1 MSDDVPDNVTDKT
14 PTKAGMT
21 LWVDGKKE
29 WTAAVSPSRLLLD
42 YLRTSGHVG
51 VKEGCAEGDCG
62 ACTVAVRGEGSFK
75 AVNSCLVPLAAVA
88 GQEVVTAS
96 GLAQNGV
103 LHPVQAAL
111 AASGGSQCGFC
122 TPGFVMSLF
131 AAQVSGE
138 TGDAVL
144 EGNLCRCT
152 GYRPIREAARS
163 LNTTSGDDLFPTPE
177 HPVPTH
183 YSVGDEHYFQPAS
196 LKEALELLST
206 YPTAKLIAGGTDI
219 GVELNKLGRHYPV
232 LVSVEHIPELR
243 QFEEMDAGLVL
254 GSALT
259 LSELERQLQGRV
271 PLLETMLQSFAA
283 RQIRNRATLGGNLA
297 TASPVG
303 DLAPVLLACNASLT
317 LVSAEGERTLPLNEF
332 FTGYRTTVQRPGDLI
347 KSVTVPKQTGR
358 SEAVYK
364 VGKRGAD
371 DISTVAAAFSLGLS
385 DGTISSAR
393 LAYGG
398 VAATPIRAF
407 EVETFLR
414 GKPWNERTASE
425 AATRLRLLFT
435 PLSDLRG
442 SADYR
447 RALVGNL
454 FEKFFYE
461 HAGSA
466 EVAA

>member
-1 MSDDVPDNVTDKT
+1 MTTAVTK
-14 PTKAGMT
+14 PVLK
-21 LWVDGKKE
+21 LWVDGQE
-29 WTAAVSPSRLLLD
+29 QVAAVSPSKMLLD
-42 YLRTSGHVG
+42 YLRVSGHVA

-62 ACTVAVRGEGSFK
+62 ACTVAVRGEGTFK
-75 AVNSCLVPLAAVA
+75 AINSCLVPLAAVA
-88 GQEVVTAS
+88 GQEVVTAA
-96 GLAQNGV
+96 GLAKNGM
-103 LHPVQAAL
+103 LHPVQKAL
-111 AASGGSQCGFC
+111 AEAGGSQCGFC

-131 AAQVSGE
+131 AAGYSGE
-138 TGDAVL
+138 TGDTVL

-163 LNTTSGDDLFPTPE
+163 LAGVSVDDSFHTSGDAPYQPESYSLADEYYFCPT
-177 HPVPTH
+177 
-183 YSVGDEHYFQPAS
+183 S
-196 LKEALELLST
+196 LEEVFSLLAT
-206 YPTAKLIAGGTDI
+206 YPEAKLIAGGTDV
-219 GVELNKLGRHYPV
+219 GVELNKLGRRYPV
-232 LVSVEHIPELR
+232 LLALEHVPELR
-243 QFEEMDAGLVL
+243 QLAETDAELTL

-259 LSELERQLQGRV
+259 LTELERQLGGRV

-303 DLAPVLLACNASLT
+303 DLALVLLACDASVT
-317 LVSAEGERTLPLNEF
+317 LVSAEGKRALPLSEF
-332 FTGYRTTVQRPGDLI
+332 FTGYRTTVQRPGELI
-347 KSVTVPKQTGR
+347 RSVTVPKQTGR
-358 SEAVYK
+358 LEAVYK

-371 DISTVAAAFSLGLS
+371 DISTVAAAFSLELS
-385 DGTISSAR
+385 VGVIVSAR

-398 VAATPIRAF
+398 VAATPVRAY

-414 GKPWNERTASE
+414 GKPWNEHTASE
-425 AATRLRLLFT
+425 AATRLRSLFT

-442 SADYR
+442 SAEYR

-461 HAGSA
+461 HTGPA

>member
-1 MSDDVPDNVTDKT
+1 MTTAVKT
-14 PTKAGMT
+14 AAIKPVLK
-21 LWVDGKKE
+21 LWVDGKE
-29 WTAAVSPSRLLLD
+29 QVAAASPSELLLD
-42 YLRTSGHVG
+42 YLRASGHVA

-62 ACTVAVRGEGSFK
+62 ACTVAVRGEGTFK

-88 GQEVVTAS
+88 GQEVVTAA
-96 GLAQNGV
+96 GLAKNGV
-103 LHPVQAAL
+103 LHPVQKAL
-111 AASGGSQCGFC
+111 ATAGGSQCGFC

-131 AAQVSGE
+131 AAGYSGE

-163 LNTTSGDDLFPTPE
+163 LKAPTDEFPKPE
-177 HPVPTH
+177 HPAPAH
-183 YSVGDEHYFQPAS
+183 YSALDEHYFQPTS
-196 LKEALELLST
+196 LTETLSLLT
-206 YPTAKLIAGGTDI
+206 AYPDAKLIAGGTDV

-232 LVSVEHIPELR
+232 LVALEHVPELR
-243 QFEEMDAGLVL
+243 QLEETDTELTL

-259 LSELERQLQGRV
+259 LSELETQLGGRI
-271 PLLETMLQSFAA
+271 PLLETMLQTFAA

-303 DLAPVLLACNASLT
+303 DLAPVLLACDAAVT
-317 LVSAEGERTLPLNEF
+317 LVSAEGKRTLPLNEF
-332 FTGYRTTVQRPGDLI
+332 FTGYRTTVQRPGELI
-347 KSVTVPKQTGR
+347 HSVTVPKRAGQL
-358 SEAVYK
+358 EAVYK

-371 DISTVAAAFSLGLS
+371 DISTVAAAFSLGLFE
-385 DGTISSAR
+385 GTISSAR

-398 VAATPIRAF
+398 VATTPVRAF

-414 GKPWNERTASE
+414 GKPWNERTALE
-425 AATRLRLLFT
+425 TATRLRALFT

-442 SADYR
+442 SAAYR

-461 HAGSA
+461 HSSPA

>member
-1 MSDDVPDNVTDKT
+1 M
-14 PTKAGMT
+14 TKPAME
-21 LWVDGKKE
+21 LWIDGKTE
-29 WTAAVSPSRLLLD
+29 RITAVSPSRMLLD
-42 YLRTSGHVG
+42 YLRASGHVG

-62 ACTVAVRGEGSFK
+62 ACTVAVRGAVRGEGTFK

-111 AASGGSQCGFC
+111 AAAGGSQCGYC

-131 AAQVSGE
+131 AAQGSGE
-138 TGDAVL
+138 TGEAVL

-152 GYRPIREAARS
+152 GYRPIREAAHS
-163 LNTTSGDDLFPTPE
+163 LNEAPAE
-177 HPVPTH
+177 HLYPIREHRKPTH
-183 YSVGDEHYFQPAS
+183 YSAGNEHFFRPAS
-196 LKEALELLST
+196 LQEALELIAT
-206 YPTAKLIAGGTDI
+206 HPEAKLIAGGTDV

-232 LVSVEHIPELR
+232 LVSVEHVPELR
-243 QFEEMDAGLVL
+243 QLEETDAGFTL

-259 LSELERQLQGRV
+259 LSELEQQLAGRI

-303 DLAPVLLACNASLT
+303 DLAPVLLACDASLT
-317 LVSAEGERTLPLNEF
+317 LLSAEGERTLPLSAF
-332 FTGYRTTVQRPGDLI
+332 FTGYRKAALRPGELI
-347 KSVTVPKQTGR
+347 ASVTVPEQTGR
-358 SEAVYK
+358 LEAVYK

-371 DISTVAAAFSLGLS
+371 DISTVAAAFSLELS
-385 DGTISSAR
+385 GGTVASAR

-398 VAATPIRAF
+398 VAATPIRAY
-407 EVETFLR
+407 EVEAFLR
-414 GKPWNERTASE
+414 GQPWNARTASE
-425 AATRLRLLFT
+425 AATRLRALFT

-442 SADYR
+442 SAGYR

-461 HAGSA
+461 HSGVS

>member
-1 MSDDVPDNVTDKT
+1 MTTAVKT
-14 PTKAGMT
+14 AAIKPVLK
-21 LWVDGKKE
+21 LWVDGKE
-29 WTAAVSPSRLLLD
+29 QVAAVSPSKMLLD
-42 YLRTSGHVG
+42 YLRASGHVA

-62 ACTVAVRGEGSFK
+62 ACTVAVRGEGTFK

-88 GQEVVTAS
+88 GHEVMTAV
-96 GLAQNGV
+96 GLAQGA
-103 LHPVQAAL
+103 LHPVQEAL
-111 AASGGSQCGFC
+111 AKAGGSQCGFC

-131 AAQVSGE
+131 AAGYSGE
-138 TGDAVL
+138 TGNAVL

-163 LNTTSGDDLFPTPE
+163 LNAAPTDEFPEPKYSA
-177 HPVPTH
+177 PTH
-183 YSVGDEHYFQPAS
+183 YSALDEHYFQPTS
-196 LKEALELLST
+196 LEEALSLLAAH
-206 YPTAKLIAGGTDI
+206 PDAKLIAGGTDV

-232 LVSVEHIPELR
+232 LVALEHVPELR
-243 QFEEMDAGLVL
+243 QLAETDAELTL

-259 LSELERQLQGRV
+259 LSELETQLGGRI
-271 PLLETMLQSFAA
+271 PLLETMLQTFAA

-303 DLAPVLLACNASLT
+303 DLAPVLLACDAAVT
-317 LVSAEGERTLPLNEF
+317 LVSAEGERTLPLSEF
-332 FTGYRTTVQRPGDLI
+332 FTGYRTTVQRPGELI
-347 KSVTVPKQTGR
+347 HSVTVPKRVGQL
-358 SEAVYK
+358 EAVYK

-371 DISTVAAAFSLGLS
+371 DISTVAAAFSLGLL
-385 DGTISSAR
+385 DGTVSSAR

-398 VAATPIRAF
+398 VAATPVRAF

-414 GKPWNERTASE
+414 GKPWNARTASE
-425 AATRLRLLFT
+425 AAVRLRSLFT

-442 SADYR
+442 SAAYR

-461 HAGSA
+461 HTDKV
-466 EVAA
+466 EVVA

>member
-1 MSDDVPDNVTDKT
+1 MEENLK
-14 PTKAGMT
+14 
-21 LWVDGKKE
+21 LWIDGKAE
-29 WTAAVSPSRLLLD
+29 QVAATSPSKMLLD
-42 YLRTSGHVG
+42 YLRASGHVA

-62 ACTVAVRGEGSFK
+62 ACTVAVRGEGTFK

-88 GQEVVTAS
+88 GQEVVTAA
-96 GLAQNGV
+96 GLAQGA
-103 LHPVQAAL
+103 LHPVQEAL
-111 AASGGSQCGFC
+111 AKAGGSQCGYC

-131 AAQVSGE
+131 AAGYSGE

-163 LNTTSGDDLFPTPE
+163 LNAAPTDEFPKPKYSA
-177 HPVPTH
+177 PTH
-183 YSVGDEHYFQPAS
+183 YSALDEHYFQPTS
-196 LKEALELLST
+196 LEEALSLLAAH
-206 YPTAKLIAGGTDI
+206 PDAKLIAGGTDV

-232 LVSVEHIPELR
+232 LVALEHVPELR
-243 QFEEMDAGLVL
+243 QLAETDAELTL

-259 LSELERQLQGRV
+259 LSELEAQLGGRI
-271 PLLETMLQSFAA
+271 PLLETMLQTFAA

-303 DLAPVLLACNASLT
+303 DLAPVLLACDAAVT
-317 LVSAEGERTLPLNEF
+317 LVSAESERTLPLSEF
-332 FTGYRTTVQRPGDLI
+332 FTSYRTTAQRPGELI
-347 KSVTVPKQTGR
+347 HSVTVPKRAGQL
-358 SEAVYK
+358 EAVYK

-371 DISTVAAAFSLGLS
+371 DISTVAAAFSLKLS
-385 DGTISSAR
+385 VGVIVLAR

-398 VAATPIRAF
+398 VAATPVRAY

-425 AATRLRLLFT
+425 AATRLRSLFT

-442 SADYR
+442 SAAYR

-461 HAGSA
+461 HSSPA